1 MNKTFKVVFNKAR
14 GVMTVVNEATSSVQ
28 SKGCKAVVAAAC
40 ILAASYATAEVTVT
54 PAQGAG
60 AYIGAEGFISTN
72 ATITAE
78 QTETGWKVTAKDFG
92 NESNTYGAVVNN
104 STNSYVNG
112 VDVVNISADSEFAN
126 NKAKYGAGL
135 IIFQEGTTEGE
146 AAHAPSNNQN
156 VIEGSAFTSNT
167 ASADGG
173 AIAFM
178 LNSYMGADGQTS
190 IIDSIFSANTANNG
204 GALYIQPTSVNI
216 TNSVFGGTAEVD
228 GNHANT
234 HGGAIFVAENATLQV
249 LAGSES
255 EHTVFQG
262 NSAGQQ
268 GGAIFNGGTTII
280 GDWTEFVGN
289 SADVAGG
296 AISNNTSPADYET
309 ASLQIKDNVLFQ
321 DNSSKMGGAIFNQ
334 RDVMTIGD
342 DVKFIG
348 NSATSTD
355 PDGTGGN
362 ASTGDAGSG
371 GAIMNQADA
380 GNQTKV
386 TIGSNAYFEK
396 NSAARSGGAIANYA
410 WTDIVAHKNNAP
422 TENVVLTIGEG
433 AVFYS
438 NNAVVQGGAIY
449 NDGKLE
455 LGKTTFDNNAVTG
468 KTSSSQGGA
477 IYNAGKMSVGA
488 DSSFTNNEAWIG
500 GAISNNGSSASLD
513 IGNSVTFENNQ
524 AQWAGAIFNQNSA
537 LTIADGAHFIN
548 NKATGTTPG
557 VTAQD
562 YGDAGMGGAIQN
574 QGTSSSTLTIGK
586 EALFEGNTSEHSYG
600 GAIANYAHTQYGA
613 TTESIITTI
622 GAGSSF
628 INNSAALGGG
638 AIFNNGTLNFEG
650 NATFSGNTAGGV
662 LNDIHNE
669 GTVNV
674 KAGTLTLDGGITG
687 DGKLIFADETG
698 LSVKVGTSQE
708 DSTTITNDVTLNGT
722 VNLSMTFAPGYDG
735 TYQVAENV
743 SVTEGAEGFKVTDN
757 AVFNIT
763 AVEGE
768 NGTFNIEKK
777 STAEIAESAGVSMN
791 QAAALNAITSE
802 GTATNATYSAI
813 AAQINSMIQSGD
825 TAQMQA
831 AADATSA
838 LSPEAAPMV
847 AQVQTDTAAQVFN
860 VIGSRL
866 GSSQGMASGDGTS
879 GTGLWVQGMVGTTDM
894 DDTSTARGYSADT
907 TGLALGLEAK
917 PSDSTKV
924 GMGFAYTNTDVDGFL
939 RSTDVDSYTA
949 FLYGEYKPSNWF
961 VNGIV
966 SYAWANYDEQKSVL
980 GQNIGAKYDAD
991 TFGLQVMGGLD
1002 LDASG
1007 FTVTPEVGLRYYH
1020 IGTDAY
1026 TDGMGTAV
1034 SDSDEDVLTGV
1045 IGARLGKTF
1054 EVSPSMSFEPQ
1065 VRLAMTYDIVD
1076 ADNSSFVTLANGS
1089 SYSVEGET
1097 LDRFGIEAGV
1107 GVKAEMGDNFELSL
1121 SYEGAW
1127 RGDYQNHAGILN
1139 AKYKF

>member
-28 SKGCKAVVAAAC
+28 KKGMRTLVIATTAA
-40 ILAASYATAEVTVT
+40 LAASATWAASNVG
-54 PAQGAG
+54 GAG
-60 AYIGAEGFISTN
+60 AYLGPTQEEISYDASAEGKIS
-72 ATITAE
+72 ITYQDDSTTVIE
-78 QTETGWKVTAKDFG
+78 AKDYVSVG
-92 NESNTYGAVVNN
+92 NYGAV
-104 STNSYVNG
+104 TNLQNKQETT
-112 VDVVNISADSEFAN
+112 VNIAAGSLFESNSANHAG
-126 NKAKYGAGL
+126 GAL
-135 IIFQEGTTEGE
+135 TIFQDGKLG
-146 AAHAPSNNQN
+146 ASAPTHHITDS
-156 VIEGSAFTSNT
+156 IFKSNT
-167 ASADGG
+167 ASGKGGG
-173 AIAFM
+173 AIAF
-178 LNSYMGADGQTS
+178 LSDSVVAKEGTTVISGSTFEGNKSLGTKDQQGGGALRIEGTAVEVTGDSSFIGNTS
-190 IIDSIFSANTANNG
+190 ALNG
-204 GALYIQPTSVNI
+204 GAIYVHAVQSDLT
-216 TNSVFGGTAEVD
+216 VD
-228 GNHANT
+228 HASFTGNK
-234 HGGAIFVAENATLQV
+234 
-249 LAGSES
+249 
-255 EHTVFQG
+255 
-262 NSAGQQ
+262 
-268 GGAIFNGGTTII
+268 
-280 GDWTEFVGN
+280 
-289 SADVAGG
+289 ADR
-296 AISNNTSPADYET
+296 N
-309 ASLQIKDNVLFQ
+309 
-321 DNSSKMGGAIFNQ
+321 
-334 RDVMTIGD
+334 
-342 DVKFIG
+342 
-348 NSATSTD
+348 
-355 PDGTGGN
+355 
-362 ASTGDAGSG
+362 G
-371 GAIMNQADA
+371 GAIMLWSDGNADNDQKLA
-380 GNQTKV
+380 IKNATFTSNVAAKKGGAVAWLLMENANDEQHLIV
-386 TIGSNAYFEK
+386 TDTTFSENEAET
-396 NSAARSGGAIANYA
+396 GGAIHAEDA
-410 WTDIVAHKNNAP
+410 VTV
-422 TENVVLTIGEG
+422 EG
-433 AVFYS
+433 SSLFDGNKAS
-438 NNAVVQGGAIY
+438 LQGGAIY
-449 NDGKLE
+449 VSGTGILDGE
-455 LGKTTFDNNAVTG
+455 LSVSSGTENAHVTFANNKVTG
-468 KTSSSQGGA
+468 TNSSSQGGA
-477 IYNAGKMSVGA
+477 IYNSGLINIGDYTA
-488 DSSFTNNEAWIG
+488 FTNNSAVIG
-500 GAISNNGSSASLD
+500 GAISNQSTKENV
-513 IGNSVTFENNQ
+513 IGNHVSFEGNT
-524 AQWAGAIFNQNSA
+524 AEWAGAIFNQRAN
-537 LTIADGAHFIN
+537 LTIGDSVRFVN
-548 NKATGTTPG
+548 NKATGTNPG

-574 QGTSSSTLTIGK
+574 QGTSKSTLTIGSN
-586 EALFEGNTSEHSYG
+586 AYFEGNTSEHSYG
-600 GAIANYAHTQYGA
+600 GAIANYAHTKYGA
-613 TTESIITTI
+613 TTDSIITTI

-638 AIFNNGTLNFEG
+638 AIFNNGTINFEG

-662 LNDIHNE
+662 LNDIHND

-687 DGKLIFADETG
+687 NGTLNFADNSSLAVTIG
-698 LSVKVGTSQE
+698 SSQE
-708 DSTTITNDVTLNGT
+708 TSTTITNNVNVGEN
-722 VNLSMTFAPGYDG
+722 VNLSMIFNPGYEGDYKLLAEEGKLDG
-735 TYQVAENV
+735 NFVIDNV
-743 SVTEGAEGFKVTDN
+743 IY
-757 AVFNIT
+757 NIT
-763 AVEGE
+763 AEVDTDGQQT
-768 NGTFNIEKK
+768 GSFTIEKK

-802 GTATNATYSAI
+802 GTSTNATYSAI
-813 AAQINSMIQSGD
+813 ADQINSMIQSGD
-825 TAQMQA
+825 AAQMQA
-831 AADATSA
+831 AADAASA

-894 DDTSTARGYSADT
+894 DDTSTARGYNADT
-907 TGLALGLEAK
+907 TGFALGLEAK
-917 PSDSTKV
+917 PSEATKV

-991 TFGLQVMGGLD
+991 TLGLQVMGGLD

-1007 FTVTPEVGLRYYH
+1007 FTMTPEVGLRYYH

>member
-14 GVMTVVNEATSSVQ
+14 GVMTVVNEATASVQ
-28 SKGCKAVVAAAC
+28 AKGCKAVVAATC
-40 ILAASYATAEVTVT
+40 VLAASCATAAAGGSASEIT
-54 PAQGAG
+54 PVQGAG
-60 AYIGAEGFISTN
+60 AYINGTDWIHKSDELAEAIQISESAGHEGYLTIKANGFSGTEAKGA
-72 ATITAE
+72 
-78 QTETGWKVTAKDFG
+78 
-92 NESNTYGAVVNN
+92 GAVTSLGKKGEVGHVLIWGGEFVGN
-104 STNSYVNG
+104 SS
-112 VDVVNISADSEFAN
+112 
-126 NKAKYGAGL
+126 
-135 IIFQEGTTEGE
+135 Q
-146 AAHAPSNNQN
+146 
-156 VIEGSAFTSNT
+156 GSAGALAIWNNFNQSEDDLNHEVIDVIFTKNT
-167 ASADGG
+167 ADTNGG
-173 AIAFM
+173 AIAFHPEKT
-178 LNSYMGADGQTS
+178 LDETHGQTTVS
-190 IIDSIFSANTANNG
+190 NSTFQGNEATGKG
-204 GALYIQPTSVNI
+204 GAMFVEGTTVIVD
-216 TNSVFGGTAEVD
+216 NSVFGGTD
-228 GNHANT
+228 SQGKTLGNSAKN
-234 HGGAIFVAENATLQV
+234 HGGAIYIDRGAV
-249 LAGSES
+249 LTINDGE
-255 EHTVFQG
+255 EKDHTTFEG
-262 NSAGQQ
+262 NSSGNQ
-268 GGAIFNGGTTII
+268 GGAIFNGGNIGKSVI
-280 GDWTEFVGN
+280 GDWTAFIKN
-289 SADVAGG
+289 TSTIAGG
-296 AISNNTSPADYET
+296 AISNNSNDFPGGSTGCSTCSKDY
-309 ASLQIKDNVLFQ
+309 ANSSLQIKNNVLFQ
-321 DNSSKMGGAIFNQ
+321 ENSSKMGGAIFNQ
-334 RDVMTIGD
+334 RDVMTIGN
-342 DVKFIG
+342 DVKFVG
-348 NSATSTD
+348 NSTTTTDTS
-355 PDGTGGN
+355 GTGG
-362 ASTGDAGSG
+362 TDAGSG
-371 GAIMNQADA
+371 GAIMNQA
-380 GNQTKV
+380 TKDTKAEI
-386 TIGSNAYFEK
+386 TIGSGAIFDQNTAK
-396 NSAARSGGAIANYA
+396 KSGGAIANYA
-410 WTDIVAHKNNAP
+410 WRDSGN
-422 TENVVLTIGEG
+422 ENWINSED
-433 AVFYS
+433 
-438 NNAVVQGGAIY
+438 AVVINIGAEATFTGNSADNLGGAIY
-449 NDGKLE
+449 NDG
-455 LGKTTFDNNAVTG
+455 TIN
-468 KTSSSQGGA
+468 
-477 IYNAGKMSVGA
+477 
-488 DSSFTNNEAWIG
+488 
-500 GAISNNGSSASLD
+500 
-513 IGNSVTFENNQ
+513 
-524 AQWAGAIFNQNSA
+524 FN
-537 LTIADGAHFIN
+537 
-548 NKATGTTPG
+548 
-557 VTAQD
+557 
-562 YGDAGMGGAIQN
+562 
-574 QGTSSSTLTIGK
+574 
-586 EALFEGNTSEHSYG
+586 
-600 GAIANYAHTQYGA
+600 
-613 TTESIITTI
+613 
-622 GAGSSF
+622 
-628 INNSAALGGG
+628 
-638 AIFNNGTLNFEG
+638 G

-669 GTVNV
+669 GIVNV
-674 KAGTLTLDGGITG
+674 NEGTLTLDGGITG
-687 DGKLIFADETG
+687 EGTLNFADNSSLAVTIGSE
-698 LSVKVGTSQE
+698 QAM
-708 DSTTITNDVTLNGT
+708 STTISNKINVGEN
-722 VNLSMTFAPGYDG
+722 VNLSMIFNPGYEGDYTLLAGTGTLDG
-735 TYQVAENV
+735 NFIV
-743 SVTEGAEGFKVTDN
+743 DN
-757 AVFNIT
+757 AIYNIT
-763 AVEGE
+763 AEVAADGQQT
-768 NGTFNIEKK
+768 GSFTIEKK

>member
-28 SKGCKAVVAAAC
+28 AKGCKAVAAAAC
-40 ILAASYATAEVTVT
+40 VLAASYAGAAETTVT
-54 PAQGAG
+54 PTQGAG
-60 AYIGAEGFISTN
+60 AYIAGVESSITEAAKQQDKVQIS
-72 ATITAE
+72 ASEHDGYLTITA
-78 QTETGWKVTAKDFG
+78 QGF
-92 NESNTYGAVVNN
+92 ESSSTKGAV
-104 STNSYVNG
+104 TNLG
-112 VDVVNISADSEFAN
+112 MPAGQSADSAFGQVKIWGGEFVGNKSRNSAGALAVFNAPNTGN
-126 NKAKYGAGL
+126 NLDHEIRDVKFINNTSESYG
-135 IIFQEGTTEGE
+135 
-146 AAHAPSNNQN
+146 
-156 VIEGSAFTSNT
+156 
-167 ASADGG
+167 GG
-173 AIAFM
+173 AIAFHPQKDA
-178 LNSYMGADGQTS
+178 LNELNGQTTVLGS
-190 IIDSIFSANTANNG
+190 TFQGNKANNG
-204 GALYIQPTSVNI
+204 DGGAMFIEGTKVI
-216 TNSVFGGTAEVD
+216 VGNSVFGGVNSEAE
-228 GNHANT
+228 
-234 HGGAIFVAENATLQV
+234 TL
-249 LAGSES
+249 
-255 EHTVFQG
+255 G
-262 NSAGQQ
+262 NS
-268 GGAIFNGGTTII
+268 TT
-280 GDWTEFVGN
+280 G
-289 SADVAGG
+289 
-296 AISNNTSPADYET
+296 
-309 ASLQIKDNVLFQ
+309 
-321 DNSSKMGGAIFNQ
+321 
-334 RDVMTIGD
+334 R
-342 DVKFIG
+342 
-348 NSATSTD
+348 
-355 PDGTGGN
+355 
-362 ASTGDAGSG
+362 
-371 GAIMNQADA
+371 
-380 GNQTKV
+380 
-386 TIGSNAYFEK
+386 
-396 NSAARSGGAIANYA
+396 
-410 WTDIVAHKNNAP
+410 
-422 TENVVLTIGEG
+422 
-433 AVFYS
+433 
-438 NNAVVQGGAIY
+438 GGAIY
-449 NDGKLE
+449 VNAGAQLVINDGSQE
-455 LGKTTFDNNAVTG
+455 PHTTFEGNSANSQGGALFNSGEMQISAGTENAHVTFANNKVTE
-468 KTSSSQGGA
+468 TNSSSQGGA
-477 IYNAGKMSVGA
+477 IYNSGLINIGDYTA
-488 DSSFTNNEAWIG
+488 FTNNSAVIG
-500 GAISNNGSSASLD
+500 GAISNQSTKENV
-513 IGNSVTFENNQ
+513 IGNHVSFEGNT
-524 AQWAGAIFNQNSA
+524 AEWAGAIFNQRAN
-537 LTIADGAHFIN
+537 LTIGDNVRFVN
-548 NKATGTTPG
+548 NKATGTKPG

-574 QGTSSSTLTIGK
+574 QGTSKSTLTIGSN
-586 EALFEGNTSEHSYG
+586 AYFEGNTSEHSYG
-600 GAIANYAHTQYGA
+600 GAIANYAHTKYGA
-613 TTESIITTI
+613 TTDSIITTI

-638 AIFNNGTLNFEG
+638 AIFNNGTINFEG

-662 LNDIHNE
+662 LNDIHND

-687 DGKLIFADETG
+687 NGTLNFADNSSLAVTIG
-698 LSVKVGTSQE
+698 SSQE
-708 DSTTITNDVTLNGT
+708 TSTTITNNVNVGEN
-722 VNLSMTFAPGYDG
+722 VNLSMIFNPGYEGDYKLLAEEGKLDG
-735 TYQVAENV
+735 NFVIDNV
-743 SVTEGAEGFKVTDN
+743 IY
-757 AVFNIT
+757 NIT
-763 AVEGE
+763 AEVDADGQQT
-768 NGTFNIEKK
+768 GSFTIEKK
-777 STAEIAESAGVSMN
+777 STAEIAESAGMSMN

-802 GTATNATYSAI
+802 GTSTNATYSAI
-813 AAQINSMIQSGD
+813 ADQINSMIQSGD
-825 TAQMQA
+825 AAQMQA
-831 AADATSA
+831 AADAASA

-907 TGLALGLEAK
+907 TGFALGLEAK
-917 PSDSTKV
+917 PSEATKV

-961 VNGIV
+961 VNGIL

-991 TFGLQVMGGLD
+991 TLGLQVMGGLD

-1007 FTVTPEVGLRYYH
+1007 FTMTPEVGLRYYH